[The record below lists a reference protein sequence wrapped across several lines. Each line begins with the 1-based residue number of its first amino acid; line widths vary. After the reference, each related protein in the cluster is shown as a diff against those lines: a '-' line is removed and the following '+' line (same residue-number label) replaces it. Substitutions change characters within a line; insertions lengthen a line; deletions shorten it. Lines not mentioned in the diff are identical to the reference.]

1 LTLVLFL
8 ILGAIALAQNRKVS
22 DSSKAGNGPNSNKVT
37 GQQAFAENC
46 AGCHGL
52 DGKGGERGPD
62 IVTPQNV
69 RGLSDSELLQ
79 ILKNGIPRKSMPSFG
94 HLGDPVLRSITSYLR
109 TLQGNS
115 VAATLS
121 GNAKRGADLFFG
133 KGDCSRC
140 HMIHGEGG
148 FFASD
153 LSEYSRGRS
162 PETIRGAIVTPN
174 RDLDPRR
181 RTVTVILAGGK
192 KIEGIARNEDNFS
205 IQLQSH
211 DGTLYLLNKSELAGL
226 SYRNE
231 SPMPADY
238 ATRLSS
244 AELDDLVNYL
254 FSISKNEAKQSGN
267 REEPDEE

>member
-1 LTLVLFL
+1 MS
-8 ILGAIALAQNRKVS
+8 QNRKTS
-22 DSSKAGNGPNSNKVT
+22 DSARGGVGSDKEAV
-37 GQQAFAENC
+37 QQAFAANC
-46 AGCHGL
+46 ASCHGL

-62 IVTPQNV
+62 IVTPPNV

-79 ILKNGIPRKSMPSFG
+79 ILKNGIPRKSMPSFN
-94 HLGDPVLRSITSYLR
+94 HLGDLSLRSLVSYLR
-109 TLQGNS
+109 TLQGNLI
-115 VAATLS
+115 ATTLS
-121 GNAKRGADLFFG
+121 GDPKRGMGLFFG

-140 HMIHGEGG
+140 HMIHGDGG

-153 LSEYSRGRS
+153 LSEYSKGRS
-162 PETIRGAIVTPN
+162 PEVIRSAIASPN
-174 RDLDPRR
+174 RDLDPKK
-181 RTVTVILAGGK
+181 RTVVATLPNGK

-205 IQLQSH
+205 IQLQTQ
-211 DGTLYLLNKSELAGL
+211 DGTLYLLNKSELPSL

-238 ATRLSS
+238 ASRLSS

-254 FSISKNEAKQSGN
+254 FSLSANEKKPSRK

>member
-1 LTLVLFL
+1 M
-8 ILGAIALAQNRKVS
+8 A
-22 DSSKAGNGPNSNKVT
+22 
-37 GQQAFAENC
+37 GQQAFAANC

-62 IVTPQNV
+62 IVTPTNG

-79 ILKNGIPRKSMPSFG
+79 ILKDGIPRKSMPSFG
-94 HLGDPVLRSITSYLR
+94 HLGDSVLHSIVSYLR

-115 VAATLS
+115 VAARLS
-121 GNAKRGADLFFG
+121 GNPKRGMDLFFG

-153 LSEYSRGRS
+153 LSDYSRGRS
-162 PETIRGAIVTPN
+162 PEVIRDAIVFPN
-174 RDLDPRR
+174 RNLDLRK
-181 RTVTVILAGGK
+181 RTVVATLPSGK
-192 KIEGIARNEDNFS
+192 KIEGIARSEDNFS
-205 IQLQSH
+205 IQLLAQ
-211 DGTLYLLNKSELAGL
+211 DGTFYLLNKSELGNL
-226 SYRNE
+226 SYRDE

-244 AELDDLVNYL
+244 AELDDLVDYL
-254 FSISKNEAKQSGN
+254 YSISKNEAKQSGN
-267 REEPDEE
+267 REEPDED